1 MKPSEEF
8 PHYFRDVSHLK
19 TIDVY
24 RIIDLFG
31 VTNPCDQHALKK
43 ILAGGK
49 RGAKD
54 TIKDTKEAIVTL
66 RRKLEMLEED
76 QLTEAQVFANAHAE
90 HVECL
95 RDVVQDATADQR
107 VGLQQET
114 HGFTEVTVGNVT
126 CLAGP
131 WIENPGHMP
140 VTGMTSVQVKTRTKV
155 LPDIRTA
162 HSLGWANRDAFG
174 PSITHYRLVK

>member
-31 VTNPCDQHALKK
+31 VTDPCDQHALKK

-54 TIKDTKEAIVTL
+54 SIKDTKEAIVTL
-66 RRKLEMLEED
+66 RRKLEMLEEN
-76 QLTEAQVFANAHAE
+76 EAIELADLANGDMPELSEEMTKAGYTP
-90 HVECL
+90 VTINSYVC
-95 RDVVQDATADQR
+95 VV
-107 VGLQQET
+107 
-114 HGFTEVTVGNVT
+114 
-126 CLAGP
+126 GP
-131 WIENPGHMP
+131 WIENPGRMP
-140 VTGMTSVQVKTRTKV
+140 VPGKTSVQVKTRTKV
-155 LPDIRTA
+155 LDEIRPA
-162 HSLGWANRDAFG
+162 HSLGWSNRDGHG
-174 PSITHYRLVK
+174 PSITHYRIVK